1 MMNSVNEITVGYILY
16 YGIIKK
22 NYKIIF
28 YYYFT

>member
-1 MMNSVNEITVGYILY
+1 MMNSVNKIRVGYIY